1 MSISAAHGAGYRQ
14 AIRAGPVPTGADL
27 LNWGPKRPQVRCGS
41 IVNNLG
47 PKTIIKLDR
56 YAGIPGCF
64 LLTGFDRLKKLFTA
78 KTSYAEA
85 PRKILFLKLTEQGA
99 SILAHSAIKR
109 AEALVGRENVFF
121 CVFAENRPILDI
133 MGSIRPDNIFEI
145 RQDNLFSF
153 CGDILRFLFKTRKR
167 KIDTVIDMEFFS
179 RASAMI
185 SYLSGASIRVGCHR
199 YSADLPYRGN
209 LMTHRIQ
216 YNPYI
221 HVVHQYDLLV
231 QAAMRPLAECP
242 MIKAEYDE
250 ALPAP
255 AHVKPQEHVFEEV
268 RSVLRRLGVSEGCPV
283 VLLNPNA
290 SDMLPIRKWET
301 ERFVELAHRL
311 IDTNKRL
318 FVLFTGAPSE
328 QGICEEIATRVNSS
342 RAVCVAGHT
351 TLEEL
356 IAIYWI
362 SDVLVTNDS
371 GPGHFA
377 SLTDIKTVVM
387 FGPETPRLFGPLGD
401 KASIIWKRL
410 ACSPCVSAFNH
421 RNTPCNH
428 NVCMKMITVDEVFE
442 KVTAILGDCNGR
454 R

>member
-1 MSISAAHGAGYRQ
+1 M
-14 AIRAGPVPTGADL
+14 T
-27 LNWGPKRPQVRCGS
+27 
-41 IVNNLG
+41 
-47 PKTIIKLDR
+47 PKTIIKLDK
-56 YAGIPGCF
+56 YAGIPLCF
-64 LLTGFDRLKKLFTA
+64 LLTGFHRFKNLFTA
-78 KTSYAEA
+78 KLSDSQV
-85 PRKILFLKLTEQGA
+85 PQKILFLKLTEQGA
-99 SILAHSAIKR
+99 SVLAHSAIKR

-133 MGSIRPDNIFEI
+133 MGIIRPDNIFEI

-153 CGDILRFLFKTRKR
+153 CGDMLRFLFKTRKH

-185 SYLSGASIRVGCHR
+185 SYLSGARIRVGCHR

-231 QAAMRPLAECP
+231 QAAMRSLDECP
-242 MIKAEYDE
+242 MLKAEYDE

-255 AHVKPQEHVFEEV
+255 THVKPQEHVFEKV
-268 RSVLRRLGVSEGCPV
+268 RSVLLRLGVSEGCPI

-301 ERFVELAHRL
+301 ERFIELAQLLLDR
-311 IDTNKRL
+311 NKAL
-318 FVLFTGAPSE
+318 VVLFTGASSE
-328 QGICEEIATRVNSS
+328 QGICEEIAARVNSS

-356 IAIYWI
+356 IALYWI
-362 SDVLVTNDS
+362 ADVLVTNDS

-377 SLTDIKTVVM
+377 SLSDIKTVVM
-387 FGPETPRLFGPLGD
+387 FGPETPLLFGPLGD
-401 KASIIWKRL
+401 QANVIWKRL

-421 RNTPCNH
+421 RNTPCSD
-428 NVCMKMITVDEVFE
+428 NVCMQMITVDEVLE
-442 KVTAILGDCNGR
+442 KVSDIIELMDKSERA
-454 R
+454 